1 MLRSTTLLG
10 LAGVLLAGC
19 SQQLSRQ
26 ETVIEEQRVRER
38 VTEWARAFSNRD
50 TGELA
55 AFYHQVPELT
65 VAWMS
70 GTRTRGWDEEQET
83 QGQFFR
89 NIARANFVISDLRIE
104 ILSATVALT
113 TFRHSSDIIMT
124 STNREIFSGNG
135 TIVWRKD
142 EADSRWKVHAAQISR
157 NPPDM

>member
-1 MLRSTTLLG
+1 MLRSTMLLG
-10 LAGVLLAGC
+10 LAGVLVAGC

-26 ETVIEEQRVRER
+26 EIAVEEQRVRER
-38 VTEWARAFSNRD
+38 VTGWARAIGNRD

-70 GTRTRGWDEEQET
+70 GTRTRGWEEERET
-83 QGQFFR
+83 QRQFFR
-89 NIARANFVISDLRIE
+89 SIARANLVISDLSVE

-113 TFRHSSDIIMT
+113 TFRHSSDIIKT
-124 STNREIFSGNG
+124 STDRDIFSGNG
-135 TIVWRKD
+135 TIVWMRD
-142 EADSRWKVHAAQISR
+142 ETDNLWKIHAAQISR